1 MTIDVINYTDEQ
13 LAELGEEQILEVKS
27 AQLKKN
33 KLEADLAEKLA
44 TEKQRLIQRGIFLSE
59 IWQSYCEVMTKKK
72 DEEVELIKEA
82 LAFYLRFTARTDKTS
97 GYLVDYSLS
106 YERRKNIVQEYY
118 LTTFTNPTER
128 FNAFKDDPVARVY
141 LGDLYAPLYDYFL
154 ALAG

>member
-33 KLEADLAEKLA
+33 KLESALAEKLA
-44 TEKQRLIQRGIFLSE
+44 TEKQRLIERGIFLSKTFE
-59 IWQSYCEVMTKKK
+59 RYCEVMTKKK

-97 GYLVDYSLS
+97 GYLVDYALT
-106 YERRKNIVQEYY
+106 YDERKNIVREYY
-118 LTTFTNPTER
+118 MTTFTDPTER
-128 FNAFKDDPVARVY
+128 FKAFKEDPVAKVY
-141 LGDLYAPLYDYFL
+141 LGDWYPPMYDYFL
-154 ALAG
+154 ALAS